1 MGDLNILFY
10 SKSLDFRSKINN
22 LANATDFNDYI
33 KLLKTFV
40 KIARTTINYE
50 IKNVLTNLY
59 MTYFTFVDRPNAFDN
74 LDQLNEVDKL
84 HAALYNEQSEY
95 FLNFKAFLADKPQY
109 K

>member
-1 MGDLNILFY
+1 
-10 SKSLDFRSKINN
+10 
-22 LANATDFNDYI
+22 
-33 KLLKTFV
+33 
-40 KIARTTINYE
+40 
-50 IKNVLTNLY
+50 